1 MEAGGCPAARGAA
14 AVCMSW
20 CVMAVVGACA
30 YPPLG
35 YLNHMGA
42 DANGEPEARH
52 YGVLDVL
59 RNAKLPGDGGFSG
72 EEHPALLVLVA
83 GVGACYEAVAGE
95 GVASCPR
102 RWCTRSPL

>member
-1 MEAGGCPAARGAA
+1 
-14 AVCMSW
+14 
-20 CVMAVVGACA
+20 MAVVGACA
-30 YPPLG
+30 YPPG

-59 RNAKLPGDGGFSG
+59 RNARLPGDGGFSG
-72 EEHPALLVLVA
+72 KKHPALLVLVA
-83 GVGACYEAVAGE
+83 GVGACYDAVAGE